1 MSLSLYEVRVPA
13 LIRGLTVLSERMR
26 AIQVAVESNFA
37 WLRTQPLLERRSK
50 QPVRVAASRSAS
62 VAGTRRR
69 RAA

>member
-1 MSLSLYEVRVPA
+1 MSLSLYEVCVSA

-37 WLRTQPLLERRSK
+37 WLRPQPLLGRRSK
-50 QPVRVAASRSAS
+50 QPVRVAAGRSAS
-62 VAGTRRR
+62 VAGTQRR